1 MEKLDTLFKIS
12 WIIARE
18 KIGELTDEEKS
29 LLQKWLSENEKNKG
43 IYNSLKESAF
53 SNQEISEF
61 ELYNT
66 KQAFKKVRKTLK
78 GQFAAKRILFIP
90 KIYKYAAAIAVI
102 CICSYLL
109 YNHQTKQTSL
119 QYSARFIKSGT
130 RKATLT
136 TSNNQK
142 IELGN
147 SKQKTVYIQ
156 EDAKIVDTN
165 AVLTYNSTQTSKQEL
180 ITEKFNQLETPKG
193 GEYTLILS
201 DGTKVMLNS
210 ASRIKYPIA
219 FNNNKREVELTGEA
233 YFEVEKMKNKPFII
247 HIGNAS
253 VMVYGTSFN
262 ISAYDDDEV
271 LQATLVEGN
280 IGLSILKENKPVEYK
295 LTPGKQAE
303 YNKVTSHV
311 ETKEVN
317 TDLYTA
323 WTKDRFMFE
332 NESIEKI
339 LKRLA
344 RWYDLDV
351 QYADER
357 IKNQF
362 FTGELNLKK
371 YDNIV
376 KILEMLAAA
385 SDIEFKIEQRKL
397 IVEVRK

>member
-1 MEKLDTLFKIS
+1 
-12 WIIARE
+12 
-18 KIGELTDEEKS
+18 
-29 LLQKWLSENEKNKG
+29 
-43 IYNSLKESAF
+43 
-53 SNQEISEF
+53 
-61 ELYNT
+61 
-66 KQAFKKVRKTLK
+66 
-78 GQFAAKRILFIP
+78 
-90 KIYKYAAAIAVI
+90 
-102 CICSYLL
+102 
-109 YNHQTKQTSL
+109 
-119 QYSARFIKSGT
+119 
-130 RKATLT
+130 
-136 TSNNQK
+136 
-142 IELGN
+142 
-147 SKQKTVYIQ
+147 
-156 EDAKIVDTN
+156 
-165 AVLTYNSTQTSKQEL
+165 
-180 ITEKFNQLETPKG
+180 
-193 GEYTLILS
+193 
-201 DGTKVMLNS
+201 MLNS